1 MANYKLNYSG
11 EKIDELLTKI
21 DNLGTGTDTKSG
33 TVKLS
38 SATDSNS
45 GVSDGVAATPSAVS
59 QLKTDMDTKANKTDV
74 LSLEE
79 IQAST
84 DLSGKIASASALN
97 HLNNYKLNGRLK
109 IFGQGDSN
117 ITLSFSGYTLTRDLA
132 GFIVISGQS
141 GITEPISFS
150 FNGSG
155 IYEDIAQRK
164 TIVGSNSYGI
174 AGRDNG
180 KIYIPSYIGDGWG
193 YVEVLLLNDS
203 LDVSTV

>member
-45 GVSDGVAATPSAVS
+45 GVSDGVAATPKAVS
-59 QLKTDMDTKANKTDV
+59 QLKADMNTKANKTDV

-84 DLSGKIASASALN
+84 DLSGKIASASALKTLSN
-97 HLNNYKLNGRLK
+97 SMGKIHVFSAGTNDTGHVTFLNVPISYRIPAIFVGNANGIPDFSYCALFLSGNANGNS
-109 IFGQGDSN
+109 INDSN
-117 ITLSFSGYTLTRDLA
+117 RT
-132 GFIVISGQS
+132 ISA
-141 GITEPISFS
+141 T
-150 FNGSG
+150 
-155 IYEDIAQRK
+155 
-164 TIVGSNSYGI
+164 
-174 AGRDNG
+174 DNG
-180 KIYIPSYIGDGWG
+180 NKTANITIAPVGAWG
-193 YVEVLLLNDS
+193 FYRLVVFY
-203 LDVSTV
+203 

>member
-11 EKIDELLTKI
+11 ENIDELLTKI

-84 DLSGKIASASALN
+84 DLSGKIASASALKS
-97 HLNNYKLNGRLK
+97 LITIEDVVFTADNYGLYRK
-109 IFGQGDSN
+109 S
-117 ITLSFSGYTLTRDLA
+117 TPYY
-132 GFIVISGQS
+132 VISNNQNYLILSANHIYCRIGHNAS
-141 GITEPISFS
+141 STSLDWLKNTEPI
-150 FNGSG
+150 
-155 IYEDIAQRK
+155 
-164 TIVGSNSYGI
+164 TINCLVI
-174 AGRDNG
+174 H
-180 KIYIPSYIGDGWG
+180 I
-193 YVEVLLLNDS
+193 
-203 LDVSTV
+203 